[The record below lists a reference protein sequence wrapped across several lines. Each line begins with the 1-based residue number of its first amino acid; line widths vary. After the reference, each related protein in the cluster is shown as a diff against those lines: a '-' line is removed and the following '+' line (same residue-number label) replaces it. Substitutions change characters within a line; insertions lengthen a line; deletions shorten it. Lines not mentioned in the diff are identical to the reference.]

1 MHISVLRDARAKI
14 SFDLESEGSIVVVC
28 SRGRRKEAGV
38 ARYKRRHSSL
48 AISFL
53 LSARARAR
61 RPETQAPRGAWV
73 SAPRLEGRETLQS
86 SLGWWRFSSQV
97 SVLVF
102 FLLQSAKNGQISKK
116 EKESKIF
123 F

>member
-1 MHISVLRDARAKI
+1 MLRDARAKI

-53 LSARARAR
+53 LSARARARAR

-116 EKESKIF
+116 EKESEIF